1 MNESTQKSTY
11 YTRYIE
17 IAEQKGRECYA
28 KNKEKIKV
36 SQREKYKNMSTEDKK
51 KLVEK

>member
-11 YTRYIE
+11 YTRYKE

-28 KNKEKIKV
+28 KNKEKISV
-36 SQREKYKNMSTEDKK
+36 SKRKIQKHEYWR
-51 KLVEK
+51 